1 MTAEEKNEMNNY
13 FKANRKLWDDL
24 TKIHFESK
32 FYDVESFKKGKCTL
46 LDVEVE
52 EVGNV
57 AGKSLLHLQC
67 HFGQDTLSWGR
78 LGAKVTGMDFSEKA
92 IDQAILLA
100 KELDIPARF
109 ICCDVYELARH
120 LDEKYDIVF
129 TSAGVLEWLPD
140 LRRWADIIS
149 HFLKPNGIFYIH
161 EFHPAAGM
169 FDDADDAKTP
179 TIGYPYFDSDKPLLF
194 KFDGSYAEPG
204 ADIHS
209 ISYAWTHSMGEI
221 INSLIEVGLRIEYVH
236 EFNYGICK
244 LHPFLSQGDDGMWRF
259 SGVAG
264 GLPLMF
270 SIRAVKK

>member
-1 MTAEEKNEMNNY
+1 MNEY
-13 FKANRKLWDDL
+13 FKTNRKLWDDL
-24 TKIHFESK
+24 TKIHFESE
-32 FYDVESFKKGKCTL
+32 FYDVEGFKKGKCML
-46 LDVEVE
+46 LDVEIE
-52 EVGNV
+52 EIGSV
-57 AGKSLLHLQC
+57 ADKSLLHLQC
-67 HFGQDTLSWGR
+67 HFGQDTLCWAR

-109 ICCDVYELARH
+109 ICCDVYELARV

-140 LRRWADIIS
+140 LRRWADVIS

-161 EFHPAAGM
+161 EFHPVAYM
-169 FDDADDAKTP
+169 LDDADEVKTP
-179 TIGYPYFDSDKPLLF
+179 TMRYPYFNSDEPLQVIME
-194 KFDGSYAEPG
+194 GSYANPD

-209 ISYAWTHSMGEI
+209 TSYDWTHSMGEI

-236 EFNYGICK
+236 EFNYSVCK
-244 LHPFLSQGDDGMWRF
+244 LHPFLTQGDDRMWRF
-259 SGVAG
+259 PGVAG

-270 SIRAVKK
+270 SIRAIKK